1 MIILLILSFLPKAAE
16 DHILVKF
23 MDVKAESSIVNAVN
37 TKILKRHSFGY
48 IRLSLPKGMEVKKFL
63 KVIKKRSNVVDAIPD
78 YIYHATWVPSDS
90 FYVYQW
96 NFRKFIHL
104 EDAWEISRGGE
115 KSIIVAII
123 DTGCSY
129 EEYDIPYYER
139 GKVSGSKYHIY
150 SDYNPTSFVQGY
162 DFVND
167 DSHPNDNMG
176 HGTHISGT
184 IAEATDNLIG
194 LAGIAFNVKIMPVKV
209 LDNTGSGYLSDIVD
223 GIKYATD
230 HGAKVINLS
239 LGANQ
244 PAQMLEDAINYAYNN
259 NVVIVAAAGNDGNL
273 NVNYPAKYDGAIAVA
288 AYDSTG
294 SKASYS
300 NAGTEIEIAGPG
312 GNYDEATQ
320 TPVGGVIWQQVFL
333 PYNEN
338 SGAYANLDSVGY
350 FGYVGTS
357 QATAHVSALA
367 ALILSVNPG
376 LTNKEVRTII
386 DNTAQDIGSPGR
398 DIFYGYGRPNFYRAL
413 LAAQT
418 IKNYRGLSDIV
429 TLDNTIS
436 GTGNFK
442 VTLDSNYVSDIRI
455 TAYDIAGRY
464 INHWQLPF
472 KVSINISLPHTG
484 VFFIKSDRGKAIKLL
499 VVK

>member
-1 MIILLILSFLPKAAE
+1 MAA

-23 MDVKAESSIVNAVN
+23 KDVAAEETVTSSIQ

-48 IRLSLPKGMEVKKFL
+48 VRLSVPKEMSVDGFVQLM
-63 KVIKKRSNVVDAIPD
+63 KKRDDITDASPD
-78 YIYHATWVPSDS
+78 YIYHATWVPNDS
-90 FYVYQW
+90 FYTYQW

-104 EDAWEISRGGE
+104 EDAWEISRGGD

-129 EEYDIPYYER
+129 EEYDIPSYER
-139 GKVSGSKYHIY
+139 TKVTGSKYHIY
-150 SDYNPTSFVQGY
+150 SDYNHSSFVQGY

-184 IAEATDNLIG
+184 IAEATDNLLG
-194 LAGIAFNVKIMPVKV
+194 LAGIAFNVKIMPIKV
-209 LDNTGSGYLSDIVD
+209 LDNTGSGYLSDIAD

-230 HGAKVINLS
+230 HGANVINLS
-239 LGANQ
+239 LGADQ
-244 PAQMLEDAINYAYNN
+244 PAQILEEATNYAYNN
-259 NVVIVAAAGNDGNL
+259 NVVVVAAAGNEGNL
-273 NVNYPAKYDGAIAVA
+273 NVDYPARYEGAIAVA

-300 NAGTEIEIAGPG
+300 NAGAEIEIAGPG
-312 GNYDEATQ
+312 GDFDETTQ
-320 TPVGGVIWQQVFL
+320 TTVGGVIWQQLFL
-333 PYNEN
+333 PYNRN

-350 FGYVGTS
+350 FGYIGTS
-357 QATAHVSALA
+357 QATAHISALA
-367 ALILSVNPG
+367 ALILSVDPD

-386 DNTAQDIGSPGR
+386 DKTAQDKGSPGR
-398 DIFYGYGRPNFYRAL
+398 DIFYGYGIPNFYRAL
-413 LAAQT
+413 LAVQT
-418 IKNYRGLSDIV
+418 IKNYQGLSDII

-436 GTGNFK
+436 GTGNFR
-442 VTLDSNYVSDIRI
+442 VALDSNYVSGVRI

-464 INHWQLPF
+464 INDWQLSY
-472 KVSINISLPHTG
+472 KTSINIFLPRSG
-484 VFFIKSDRGKAIKLL
+484 VFFLKSDRGRAIKLL